1 MTLLG
6 VLLLGVLAGL
16 HAASWGGYKDSP
28 FEGFHLR
35 SFLRSLVVAVL
46 ASGFLALWQGF
57 GTGVIATLGA
67 VYALER
73 LATEWWKAIARNDDQ
88 SAYTIPMRLAVGGRP
103 IQHTGVR
110 YCVGGSVVLGLAAA
124 GAALATLES
133 TLRQAPPWVLAIT
146 IGGAGGWATA
156 VGGAWKDAPIEGFSS
171 FKFLRS
177 PIVATAWAVPLSVL
191 TSQPV
196 LLLLA
201 SGGFAVAS
209 IETYK
214 TFFTGGRPPGK
225 FAGRPVLHRLP
236 AIRQRLGRLHAAL
249 WAALGVG
256 LLTLLPN
263 DAPLAGRRRATPE
276 CSHHRSRRLRRLPGD
291 PRPRPERSP
300 RGTGGHR
307 ARNLTPDEAR

>member
-6 VLLLGVLAGL
+6 VLLLGILAGL

-35 SFLRSLVVAVL
+35 SFLRSQVVAVL
-46 ASGFLALWQGF
+46 ASALLALWQGF
-57 GTGVIATLGA
+57 GTGVIASLGA

-73 LATEWWKAIARNDDQ
+73 LATEWWKAIVRNDDQ

-103 IQHTGVR
+103 VQHTVVR
-110 YCVGGSVVLGLAAA
+110 YCVGGSVVLALVAAA
-124 GAALATLES
+124 AALETVES
-133 TLRQAPPWVLAIT
+133 TLGQAQPAVLAIT
-146 IGGAGGWATA
+146 VGSAGGWATA
-156 VGGAWKDAPIEGFSS
+156 VGGAWKDAPIEGFSA
-171 FKFLRS
+171 FKFVRS
-177 PIVATAWAVPLSVL
+177 PLVATAWAIPLTFL

-214 TFFTGGRPPGK
+214 TFFTRGRPPGK
-225 FAGRPVLHRLP
+225 FAGRPVLYRLP
-236 AIRQRLGRLHAAL
+236 TIRRRLGRLHAAL

-256 LLTLLPN
+256 LLTSLPN
-263 DAPLAGRRRATPE
+263 DAPFADAAALFPNVLIAMVAGCTGFLAILVLDRNTQLARLEDGRETLTLDGRRR
-276 CSHHRSRRLRRLPGD
+276 
-291 PRPRPERSP
+291 
-300 RGTGGHR
+300 
-307 ARNLTPDEAR
+307 